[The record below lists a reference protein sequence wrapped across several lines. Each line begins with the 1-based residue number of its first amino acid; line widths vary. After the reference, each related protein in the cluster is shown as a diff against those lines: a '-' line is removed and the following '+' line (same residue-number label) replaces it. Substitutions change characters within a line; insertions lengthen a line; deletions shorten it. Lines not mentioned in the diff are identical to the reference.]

1 MISREERALGRFS
14 QFVLLAS
21 VAGLCGLAAVAD
33 LHGQPRPR
41 APVARPNPNTPPP
54 QGTSRGENFSNKQ
67 PAALFATDCMGAGC
81 HRSPQGLAKGQGA
94 SSLTGFLR
102 EHYTNSRESAAS
114 LAAYLLGNPRPVAPA
129 PGPTEAQRPRASG
142 DQAHAGTQPHQQ
154 PGTQPNQQPGAQPH
168 QQPGARN
175 QRGRQITAAPPPE
188 PPPPPPPQF
197 DIFD

>member
-1 MISREERALGRFS
+1 MGRFS
-14 QFVLLAS
+14 SFVLLAS

-33 LHGQPRPR
+33 LHGQPRPPGNVPR
-41 APVARPNPNTPPP
+41 ANTNTPPP

-67 PAALFATDCMGAGC
+67 PALLFASDCMGAGC

-94 SSLTGFLR
+94 SSLTAFLR

-114 LAAYLLGNPRPVAPA
+114 LASYLLGNPRAVAPV
-129 PGPTEAQRPRASG
+129 PGPTEAQRPRATG
-142 DQAHAGTQPHQQ
+142 DQAQTGAQPPQQ
-154 PGTQPNQQPGAQPH
+154 AGTQPNQQA
-168 QQPGARN
+168 GARN
-175 QRGRQITAAPPPE
+175 QRGRQVTAAPPAPPE